1 MESRSEQQE
10 RSAELLEIIFEEKL
24 KIAEELK
31 RIVEHIER
39 LEEEKAKISSDIK
52 DVYAEAKSNGFDVKT
67 LREIIKTR
75 EKGPKIPLEQI
86 AIKLPSLSS
95 L

>member
-1 MESRSEQQE
+1 MKNLGGRQEQ
-10 RSAELLEIIFEEKL
+10 SSDLLKKIFAEKL

-52 DVYAEAKSNGFDVKT
+52 DVYAEVKSNGFDVKA
-67 LREIIKTR
+67 LRKVIKTR
-75 EKGPKIPLEQI
+75 KKGPRIPLEQI
-86 AIKLPSLSS
+86 AIKPPSLSS